1 MNFKTLVPTI
11 GLSALTLAGCG
22 KAAKSAAPKIAQ
34 HSTEFVQKADTF
46 VNTKATQDILSKMK
60 QNISTENVV
69 AAVKKAIQGKKADTS
84 VNTKATQDILSKM
97 KQNISTENIAETVKK
112 AIQDKNSAAMDEVI
126 SHLSNPDKRVI
137 ELMENIAEL
146 AQTISKK

>member
-46 VNTKATQDILSKMK
+46 
-60 QNISTENVV
+60 
-69 AAVKKAIQGKKADTS
+69 